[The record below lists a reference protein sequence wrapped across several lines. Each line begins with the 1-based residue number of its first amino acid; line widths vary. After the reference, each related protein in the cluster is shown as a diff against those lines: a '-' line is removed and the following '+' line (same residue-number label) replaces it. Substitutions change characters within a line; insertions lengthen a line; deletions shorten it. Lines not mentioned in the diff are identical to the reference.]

1 MKNNNPFKLAG
12 LALFAALS
20 LGQTGIANASKSNI
34 LEIQDEVAP
43 ANYLNL
49 TSMCSDDPTVSRRWR
64 VRNNTA
70 SPVSFTWDVYGTSQT
85 GSGIAAPGDNFFETV
100 TVPSSPNTTRIFWT
114 VGSTSYNKVKA
125 SGGAICEPV
134 VPQGCFGVEV
144 TYYNQGLTKLGTAV
158 NPERS
163 ITSNVLGAPDGQ
175 SPVANA
181 PVQNFYSLG
190 FGGTIEIR
198 FAGPI
203 ANGPGNDVKI
213 WESSASPNAEQ
224 AEILVSQDGLG
235 YTSVGIISQGG
246 EVDFASAFS
255 DYIQF
260 IKIVDVSNPANF
272 SNNQISDGFDVDAV
286 ECIHGSYSIPPSCY
300 AEEVVSFN
308 QKKQNDGST
317 VAIGRSNPLKALFAP
332 ENNDTE
338 NFVSL
343 GFGGDI
349 TLKFGSPIHNGPG
362 DDVRVIE
369 STFGNQ
375 SCARYPETIRAYASQ
390 DGCHFVWI
398 GDGCQ
403 DTDFDLGSG
412 PGSLG
417 WAQYIKLVDISP
429 IGATYTGT
437 PIADAYDVDGIMC
450 LNGYEASPIPASL
463 VAGFAAHVENYS
475 PALRKNGSPITPAR
489 TNPNN
494 ALGAP
499 QGTDVINFVSLG
511 FGGSLTL
518 KFDYVI
524 FDNPAAND
532 IRIVETSFGNPSCA
546 HYSEKVMVEGSLDNI
561 NWVTLTST
569 DICLDGEVD
578 INSAGVIQ
586 YLRLT
591 DHSPAG
597 SFSGSADGY
606 DVDGLV
612 VINDCSPSSSSLR
625 IDDNTTTADE
635 VATSEVYPNPFT
647 GSTNVEISTGDQD
660 NTVTISVVN
669 FLGQRVYTKTMNVA
683 TSSKILHNVDLA
695 DLSKGVYFLTIETNS
710 NKETVKLIKN

>member
-1 MKNNNPFKLAG
+1 MKNNNPFKIAG

-20 LGQTGIANASKSNI
+20 FGQTNLAKASEISR
-34 LEIQDEVAP
+34 LEVQDEVAP
-43 ANYLNL
+43 NNYLNL
-49 TSMCSDDPTVSRRWR
+49 TSMCSNDPTISRRWR

-70 SPVSFTWDVYGTSQT
+70 SPIAFTWDVYGTSQT
-85 GSGIAAPGDNFFETV
+85 GAGVAAPGDNFFETV

-114 VGSTSYNKVKA
+114 VGSESYNKVKA
-125 SGGAICEPV
+125 SGGATCEPV
-134 VPQGCFGVEV
+134 VAEGCFGVEV
-144 TYYNQGLTKLGTAV
+144 SYYNQGLTKLGTAV

-163 ITSNVLGAPDGQ
+163 ITSKVLGAPDGQ

-203 ANGPGNDVKI
+203 ANGPGNDIKI

-317 VAIGRSNPLKALFAP
+317 VSVGRSNPLKALYAP

-403 DTDFDLGSG
+403 DTDFDLGAD
-412 PGSLG
+412 LG

-450 LNGYEASPIPASL
+450 LNGYEENPVPAAL
-463 VAGFAAHVENYS
+463 VSGYAAHVENYS
-475 PALRKNGSPITPAR
+475 PALRKNGTPITPAR
-489 TNPNN
+489 TNPLNS
-494 ALGAP
+494 LGAP

-546 HYSEKVMVEGSLDNI
+546 GYSEKVMVEGSLDNI
-561 NWVTLTST
+561 TWIPLTVT

-586 YLRLT
+586 YIRLT
-591 DHSPAG
+591 DHSPAS

-612 VINDCSPSSSSLR
+612 VINDCSNNDAAQR
-625 IDDNTTTADE
+625 IVDNVTTANE
-635 VATSEVYPNPFT
+635 VATAEVFPNPFS
-647 GSTNVEISTGDQD
+647 GSTNVEITTGDLD
-660 NTVTISVVN
+660 NKVTIRVVN
-669 FLGQRVYTKTMNVA
+669 FLGQQVYSQTMNVA
-683 TSSKILHNVDLA
+683 SSSKFMQTVDM
-695 DLSKGVYFLTIETNS
+695 SNFSNGVYFLTIETTS
-710 NKETVKLIKN
+710 TKETVKLIKN

>member
-1 MKNNNPFKLAG
+1 MKNNNSIKIAG
-12 LALFAALS
+12 LALIAALGS
-20 LGQTGIANASKSNI
+20 VNATSVNAQENTGG
-34 LEIQDEVAP
+34 
-43 ANYLNL
+43 
-49 TSMCSDDPTVSRRWR
+49 C
-64 VRNNTA
+64 
-70 SPVSFTWDVYGTSQT
+70 YG
-85 GSGIAAPGDNFFETV
+85 A
-100 TVPSSPNTTRIFWT
+100 
-114 VGSTSYNKVKA
+114 
-125 SGGAICEPV
+125 
-134 VPQGCFGVEV
+134 EV

-181 PVQNFYSLG
+181 PVQNFYALG

-203 ANGPGNDVKI
+203 ANGPGNDIKI

-317 VAIGRSNPLKALFAP
+317 VAIGRSNPLKALYAP

-375 SCARYPETIRAYASQ
+375 SCARYPETIRVYASQ

-403 DTDFDLGSG
+403 DTDFDLGAD
-412 PGSLG
+412 LG

-450 LNGYEASPIPASL
+450 LNGYEENPVPAAL
-463 VAGFAAHVENYS
+463 VSGYAAHVENYS
-475 PALRKNGSPITPAR
+475 PALRKNGTPITPAR
-489 TNPNN
+489 TNPLYS
-494 ALGAP
+494 LGAP

-546 HYSEKVMVEGSLDNI
+546 GYSEKVMVEGSLDNI
-561 NWVTLTST
+561 TWIPLTVT

-586 YLRLT
+586 YIRLT
-591 DHSPAG
+591 DHSPAS

-612 VINDCSPSSSSLR
+612 VINDCSNSDASQR
-625 IDDNTTTADE
+625 IVDNVTTANE
-635 VATSEVYPNPFT
+635 VATAEVFPNPFS
-647 GSTNVEISTGDQD
+647 GSTNVEITTGDLD
-660 NTVTISVVN
+660 NKVTIRVVN
-669 FLGQRVYTKTMNVA
+669 FLGQQVYSQTMNVA
-683 TSSKILHNVDLA
+683 SSSKVLQTVDM
-695 DLSKGVYFLTIETNS
+695 SNFSNGVYFLTIETTS
-710 NKETVKLIKN
+710 TKETVKLVKN